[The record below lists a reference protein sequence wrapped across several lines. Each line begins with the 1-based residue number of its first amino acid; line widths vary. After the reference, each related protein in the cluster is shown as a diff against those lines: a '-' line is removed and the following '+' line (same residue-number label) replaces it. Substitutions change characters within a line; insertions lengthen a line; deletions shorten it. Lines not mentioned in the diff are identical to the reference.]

1 MIRAIWDR
9 FRAVVR
15 RFRVPVI
22 ALALMLAA
30 SALAAMSPATAQN
43 AAEPADW
50 NEVKCA
56 RYAKAWE
63 QGLSRMGRAG
73 LSATFLER
81 HAAFLA
87 SGCTARADVCA
98 RSDKEIA
105 LANAMIIMAMNAG
118 MASTFPP
125 FYCRD

>member
-1 MIRAIWDR
+1 MTL
-9 FRAVVR
+9 
-15 RFRVPVI
+15 
-22 ALALMLAA
+22 ALALAA
-30 SALAAMSPATAQN
+30 AAPASTQG
-43 AAEPADW
+43 AAEPSNW
-50 NEVKCA
+50 NEVKCE
-56 RYAKAWE
+56 RYGKAWA
-63 QGLSRMGRAG
+63 QGLARMGREG
-73 LSATFLER
+73 LSAAFLER
-81 HAAFLA
+81 HEAFLA

>member
-1 MIRAIWDR
+1 MRSQPAVFLIAGTVIITALFAPSARAQTD
-9 FRAVVR
+9 
-15 RFRVPVI
+15 PE
-22 ALALMLAA
+22 
-30 SALAAMSPATAQN
+30 N
-43 AAEPADW
+43 W
-50 NEVKCA
+50 NVVKCE
-56 RYAKAWE
+56 RYSKAWT
-63 QGLSRMGRAG
+63 QALVRMGREG
-73 LSATFLER
+73 LGPAFLER

-105 LANAMIIMAMNAG
+105 VANAMIIMAMNAG

>member
-1 MIRAIWDR
+1 MRCRPAAILIAGTVVLG
-9 FRAVVR
+9 AV
-15 RFRVPVI
+15 
-22 ALALMLAA
+22 LAA
-30 SALAAMSPATAQN
+30 PVRAQTEPDNWPA
-43 AAEPADW
+43 
-50 NEVKCA
+50 VKCE
-56 RYAKAWE
+56 RYSKAWD
-63 QGLSRMGRAG
+63 QALVRMGRDG
-73 LSATFLER
+73 LGPAFLER

-105 LANAMIIMAMNAG
+105 VANAMIIMAMNAG